1 MFYSCF
7 DIRRTSQQ
15 KEQLS
20 VSFILYKDH
29 SSGKTHPYLLFC
41 QNFLWNTVILERVM
55 VYMEAL
61 HASDVIKKNILD
73 GWDLLT
79 RPNMSNLK
87 SINSIRIIV
96 FLPNGR

>member
-1 MFYSCF
+1 
-7 DIRRTSQQ
+7 
-15 KEQLS
+15 
-20 VSFILYKDH
+20 
-29 SSGKTHPYLLFC
+29 
-41 QNFLWNTVILERVM
+41 M